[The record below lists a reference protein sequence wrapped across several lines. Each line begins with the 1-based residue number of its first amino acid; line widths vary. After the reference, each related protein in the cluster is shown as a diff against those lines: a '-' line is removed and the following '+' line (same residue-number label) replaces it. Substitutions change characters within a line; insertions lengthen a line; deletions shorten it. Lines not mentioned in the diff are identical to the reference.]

1 MTEPTPTDPTSDG
14 PSSFFNAMADAF
26 DATIRE
32 RRARPEFI
40 GALCL
45 QAFDSFEGNLAIQTE
60 GAPAIA
66 CAGDCPACCVL
77 RVVATA
83 PEVFLIARFVN
94 ANQRALAQRGVDLP
108 GRIGAIN
115 AFANGCSEN
124 ARMALRQPCP
134 YIEAGL
140 CLLYRLRPLACR
152 GHASYDKNACIAA
165 TSGHDADTAV
175 STPHLMVRSMVQN
188 AMMSS
193 LRSAGLAWRLYELNG
208 AVAIALDD
216 ADAERR
222 WIAGED
228 PLLPAAIADFD
239 AAEIGSTF
247 DSLRS

>member
-1 MTEPTPTDPTSDG
+1 MTDPNSEG
-14 PSSFFNAMADAF
+14 PSSFFNALAQAF

-60 GAPAIA
+60 GAPAVA
-66 CAGDCPACCVL
+66 CEGDCPACCVL

-83 PEVFLIARFVN
+83 PEVFLVARFVT

-108 GRIGAIN
+108 GRIAAIN

-152 GHASYDKNACIAA
+152 GHASYDKSACIAA
-165 TSGHDADTAV
+165 TAGADADTAI
-175 STPHLMVRSMVQN
+175 STPHLMVRSLVQN
-188 AMMSS
+188 ALMSS
-193 LRSAGLAWRLYELNG
+193 LRTAGLSWRLYELNG
-208 AVAIALDD
+208 AVALALNS
-216 ADAERR
+216 ADAEQR
-222 WIAGED
+222 WIDGDD

-239 AAEIGSTF
+239 AAEIGATF
-247 DSLRS
+247 DTLRA

>member
-1 MTEPTPTDPTSDG
+1 MTDPTSEG
-14 PSSFFNAMADAF
+14 PSSFFNAMAQAF

-83 PEVFLIARFVN
+83 PEVFLVARFVT

-108 GRIGAIN
+108 GRIAAIN
-115 AFANGCSEN
+115 AFANGCSES
-124 ARMALRQPCP
+124 ARMSLRQPCP

-152 GHASYDKNACIAA
+152 GHASYDKNACLAA
-165 TSGHDADTAV
+165 TAGADADTSI
-175 STPHLMVRSMVQN
+175 STPHLVVRSLVQN
-188 AMMSS
+188 ALMSS
-193 LRSAGLAWRLYELNG
+193 LRSAGLSWRLYELNG
-208 AVAIALDD
+208 AVALALNS
-216 ADAERR
+216 AEAEKR
-222 WIAGED
+222 WIEGDD
-228 PLLPAAIADFD
+228 PLLPAAIAEFD
-239 AAEIGSTF
+239 AAEIGATF
-247 DSLRS
+247 DTLRI

>member
-1 MTEPTPTDPTSDG
+1 MTDPSSEG
-14 PSSFFNAMADAF
+14 PSSFFNAMALAF

-45 QAFDSFEGNLAIQTE
+45 QAFDSFEGNLAIQTK
-60 GAPAIA
+60 GAPTIA

-83 PEVFLIARFVN
+83 PEVFLIARFVT
-94 ANQRALAQRGVDLP
+94 ANQRVLAQRGVDLP
-108 GRIGAIN
+108 GRIA
-115 AFANGCSEN
+115 AVDAVANGCSES

-152 GHASYDKNACIAA
+152 GHASYDKNACLAA
-165 TSGHDADTAV
+165 TSGGDADTAI
-175 STPHLMVRSMVQN
+175 STPHLMVRSLVQN

-208 AVAIALDD
+208 AVAVALGD

-222 WIAGED
+222 WIAGDD
-228 PLLPAAIADFD
+228 PLLSAAIPDFD
-239 AAEIGSTF
+239 AAEIGAAF
-247 DSLRS
+247 DALRA